1 MTDWGESS
9 VIDGSYND
17 NPEATSTYV
26 ANVFAASMGF
36 PSMFRP
42 PRFSRQHQRLL
53 FWSARAQLQN
63 RLPTKVAVLIS
74 FFWVILQLPVN
85 CCWSFNQGDGVI
97 EAVPA
102 AGGEEQEYALSRSP
116 LRHRVRTTLKRRGKK
131 QHEGPQLGNEVGAE
145 LWLIGVSTR
154 LHSHYRPVSIHSF
167 ILSSLSLWQQLLYPR
182 RDAWEGSRESETYRQ
197 GHQQRIRAPL
207 PRLVLFI
214 STYPSLHPV
223 KFGWPAGELQ
233 PCWTRGHGK
242 RLYVE
247 RVKHRRIKTELEIS
261 VRVNKFFRHEVRK
274 QFQIFTPGKI
284 HVFEKHRSFCLFQV

>member
-1 MTDWGESS
+1 MTGWLKLSQQPGGE
-9 VIDGSYND
+9 
-17 NPEATSTYV
+17 
-26 ANVFAASMGF
+26 
-36 PSMFRP
+36 
-42 PRFSRQHQRLL
+42 
-53 FWSARAQLQN
+53 
-63 RLPTKVAVLIS
+63 
-74 FFWVILQLPVN
+74 
-85 CCWSFNQGDGVI
+85 
-97 EAVPA
+97 
-102 AGGEEQEYALSRSP
+102 GEEQEYALSRSP
-116 LRHRVRTTLKRRGKK
+116 VRHRVRTTLKRREKK
-131 QHEGPQLGNEVGAE
+131 QHEGPQLGNEVRAE

-197 GHQQRIRAPL
+197 GYQQRIRAPL
-207 PRLVLFI
+207 PRLALFI

-261 VRVNKFFRHEVRK
+261 GRVNKFFRHEVRK

-284 HVFEKHRSFCLFQV
+284 HVFEKNRSFCLFQV